1 MTNGTGT
8 DWSSIRLVILD
19 VDGTLYRQTP
29 LRMKMLVRLVTRLAL
44 SPKGWKTLKVL
55 HQFRKM
61 RETIP
66 PGPLE
71 EPLESYQYH
80 IVARALNIDP
90 LEIRRIVAQ
99 WIHQE
104 PLPYLRA
111 CMYPDVHLFLQ
122 TLQEKGIAFAFYSDY
137 PLKEKLEAMGIPGA
151 DAYSSE
157 DDQINRMKPDP
168 AGLEHIRSRYGFES
182 SACLM
187 IGDRYEK
194 DGQCAAAAGMLSLI
208 LDQGVSGFYTEL
220 ITDLKRS

>member
-1 MTNGTGT
+1 MTNGTGM

-29 LRMKMLVRLVTRLAL
+29 LRMKMLLRLLTRLAF
-44 SPKGWKTLKVL
+44 SPGGWKTLKAL
-55 HQFRKM
+55 QQFRKM

-66 PGPLE
+66 PGPLD

-80 IVARALNIDP
+80 IVARALDSDP
-90 LEIRRIVAQ
+90 IEIRRVVSQ

-122 TLQEKGIAFAFYSDY
+122 TLQEKGIAYAFYSDY

-157 DDQINRMKPDP
+157 DAHINRMKPDP
-168 AGLEHIRSRYGFES
+168 AGLEHIRNQYDVEPS
-182 SACLM
+182 SCLM
-187 IGDRYEK
+187 IGDRFEK
-194 DGQCAAAAGMLSLI
+194 DGQCAASAGMRCLI
-208 LDQGVSGFYTEL
+208 LDQGSTNFYTNM
-220 ITDLKRS
+220 IADLKRS